1 MSTSTTMSSTT
12 EPKKL
17 HMALFP
23 WLAFGHIIP
32 FFEVAKHVARR
43 GHKVSFIS
51 TPRNIQR
58 LPKIPQH
65 LTPLI
70 NLVQIPLPRVENLPE
85 NAEATMDV
93 PYHIIPYLKIA
104 HDGLEQGISNF
115 LQTHKPDWIIH
126 DFAPHWLPPIASS
139 LGISRAHFS
148 IFNASTLCFIG
159 PTSPE
164 GLDRYG
170 LRTLPEHFTVP
181 PEWIPFPS
189 NLVFRS
195 FEAKKLFDATKQN
208 ASGVSDLFR
217 VQSTVQGCQVYLI
230 RSCREIEVEWL
241 DLLQELQQKPVVP
254 VGLLPPLV
262 QTIKDKEDW
271 SRIYQWLDKQEN
283 GTVVYIALGSE
294 LNLSQEDF
302 TELALGLEL
311 SGLPFFWVLRT
322 PSWSGDS
329 DSVKLPDGFEERTK
343 GRGLVWTTWAPQT
356 KILAHDSIGGFL
368 THCGWSSL
376 IEALQY
382 GRPLIMLPFLY
393 DQGLIARFWDKK
405 IGIEVPRN
413 EEDGSFTRKWLAESL
428 NLVVVDEEGKA
439 YRDGAKEHSEVF
451 KDKDLH
457 DRYMD
462 KCVEYLENH
471 VHMHEV

>member
-1 MSTSTTMSSTT
+1 MSTSTTMSSAT

-17 HMALFP
+17 HIALFP
-23 WLAFGHIIP
+23 WLAFGRIIP
-32 FFEVAKHVARR
+32 FFE
-43 GHKVSFIS
+43 
-51 TPRNIQR
+51 
-58 LPKIPQH
+58 
-65 LTPLI
+65 
-70 NLVQIPLPRVENLPE
+70 IPLPRVENLPE

-93 PYHIIPYLKIA
+93 PCHVIPYLKIA

-115 LQTHKPDWIIH
+115 LQTNKLDWIIH

-139 LGISRAHFS
+139 LGTSRAHFS

-170 LRTLPEHFTVP
+170 VRTLPEHFTVP

-217 VQSTVQGCQVYLI
+217 VKSTVQGLMP
-230 RSCREIEVEWL
+230 
-241 DLLQELQQKPVVP
+241 PVV
-254 VGLLPPLV
+254 
-262 QTIKDKEDW
+262 QAREDKEDW

-283 GTVVYIALGSE
+283 GSVVYIALGSE

-302 TELALGLEL
+302 SELALGLEL

-322 PSWSGDS
+322 PSWSGDN

-413 EEDGSFTRKWLAESL
+413 EEDGSFTRKWLADSL

-439 YRDGAKEHSEVF
+439 YRDGAKEQ
-451 KDKDLH
+451 
-457 DRYMD
+457 R
-462 KCVEYLENH
+462 
-471 VHMHEV
+471 

>member
-1 MSTSTTMSSTT
+1 MSSTT

-17 HMALFP
+17 HIAVFP

-170 LRTLPEHFTVP
+170 VRTLPEHFTVP

-230 RSCREIEVEWL
+230 RSCREIEGEWL
-241 DLLQELQQKPVVP
+241 DLLQELQQFPVVP
-254 VGLLPPLV
+254 IGLLPPLV
-262 QTIKDKEDW
+262 QTREDKEDW

-356 KILAHDSIGGFL
+356 KILAHDSIGG
-368 THCGWSSL
+368 SL
-376 IEALQY
+376 IEVLQY

-413 EEDGSFTRKWLAESL
+413 EEDGSFTRKSLDESL
-428 NLVVVDEEGKA
+428 NLVVVDEEGKD
-439 YRDGAKEHSEVF
+439 YRDGAKEYRAH
-451 KDKDLH
+451 KDLH

-462 KCVEYLENH
+462 KCVEYMENH
-471 VHMHEV
+471 VDA